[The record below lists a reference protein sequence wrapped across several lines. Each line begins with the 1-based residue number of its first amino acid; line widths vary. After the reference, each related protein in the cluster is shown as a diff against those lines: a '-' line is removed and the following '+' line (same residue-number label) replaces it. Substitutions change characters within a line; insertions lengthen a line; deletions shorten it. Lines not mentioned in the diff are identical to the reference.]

1 MKLEQLLKDTAALQ
15 RRFDKSVDRSAYRI
29 GAKLY
34 ANKKIIELAN
44 EFSRIVKRDLSDK
57 LFEIN
62 LRNKEQSYI
71 LSNCCATHDF
81 CDANELMAEA
91 FKTVVGTEIDL
102 QNDVHLDLWNNAWNI
117 AKQAEFNTINLK

>member
-29 GAKLY
+29 GTKLY
-34 ANKKIIELAN
+34 ANKKIIDLAN
-44 EFSRIVKRDLSDK
+44 AFIKVVEYNLTAPQIEQVVKL
-57 LFEIN
+57 
-62 LRNKEQSYI
+62 NKTFDYI
-71 LSNCCATHDF
+71 SCCATHDF

-117 AKQAEFNTINLK
+117 AKQAEFNTNNLK